1 MKNKNNDNIKKG
13 LLLYFI
19 LAIGITWVFWIP
31 SLIIADANDYFL
43 PQIGAIN
50 KIIQE
55 GFQNNLH
62 IVLYILNQIGVYGP
76 FIAAL
81 ITLFV
86 MEGKVG
92 IKNLFSRMSKW
103 RIRPIWYGVIIAIP
117 LILSF
122 GTLGLSAL
130 FGASLGS
137 AFNLINVGF
146 PILLLIFLENLLTS
160 GLEEP
165 GWRGYA
171 LPKLR
176 NKYNAYNSS
185 IILGIIWAIWHYP
198 VVYYLNIA
206 SGLFLTILA
215 IAGFTALMTFG
226 SVIYSWIYLNTE
238 SIFLLIIFHAL
249 QNFFPY
255 LIMSGVLD
263 PLGGFSDA
271 IITLILVFIIVKK
284 YGEEKL
290 TGKNKKE
297 ASE

>member
-1 MKNKNNDNIKKG
+1 MKDENKASMKKG

-31 SLIIADANDYFL
+31 SLMIADVNDYFL
-43 PQIGAIN
+43 PQIGAVN

-55 GFQNNLH
+55 GFQDNLH
-62 IVLYILNQIGVYGP
+62 IILYILNQIGVYGP

-81 ITLFV
+81 ITLFI
-86 MEGKVG
+86 MEGKGG
-92 IKNLFSRMSKW
+92 IKSLFKRMGKW
-103 RIRPIWYGVIIAIP
+103 RIRPIWYGIIIVIP

-130 FGASLGS
+130 LGASLSS
-137 AFNLINVGF
+137 AFNLINLGF
-146 PILLLIFLENLLTS
+146 PVLLLIFLENLLTS